1 MGKRMRHLLAVTVNL
16 VIIGLETLSHAAP
29 LAEIVIDAG
38 KPLGDAGAV
47 TDFLGAGGALES
59 VLDDPNSPT
68 IKAWTDLGF
77 RHFYLESVGSKEE
90 RPPLVEPSRSADGR
104 LTFDFSQ
111 FDKRIQQIVK
121 TLKARPHIYLGHVPR
136 ALSSRPNDPSY
147 SVYSPKS
154 LREWSDYAA
163 QIAGRLAGNHGLKG
177 LYYHCLGEPDHHDS
191 WKGSGSTDARQ
202 LLKEHVA
209 LYAAT
214 YSGVKSAD
222 PTALVGGPATMNWQK
237 TKWTQEAPFELRDW
251 IAALARHNAALPAER
266 RVGLDFIAWQDYAWS
281 SDRLSDGADA
291 VSKMLA
297 EHGFDSNTPKVLGGS
312 GWGSWSSD
320 YIAEEL
326 KPHHRASHL
335 IHNIIREFKE
345 PSQRRFRRA
354 LYYAFFFDD
363 ASLVGE
369 PKWHYD
375 QTQVRRVS
383 LVRFRWDEKPFLTP
397 LYAGFQLASA
407 IASGKIVK
415 ASAPEPLEAMAV
427 SHSDG
432 SVIAVVNNHTNEG
445 VAASAVFKNLPF
457 ETPKLHRAM
466 RSIDESA
473 ADYGRGLQD
482 ALWEEMALQGRSVRI
497 PLVVPA
503 FGTVQIQLWPAYP
516 QKEAQ

>member
-1 MGKRMRHLLAVTVNL
+1 MGRRRRHILAVTVSL
-16 VIIGLETLSHAAP
+16 AHFGLGTRSHAAAP
-29 LAEIVIDAG
+29 AEIAIDAS
-38 KPLGDAGAV
+38 KPLGDAETIA
-47 TDFLGAGGALES
+47 DFLGAGGALES
-59 VLDDPNSPT
+59 ALDDPKDPSV
-68 IKAWTDLGF
+68 KAWTDLGF
-77 RHFYLESVGSKEE
+77 RHFYLERVGGREE
-90 RPPLVEPSRSADGR
+90 RPPLIEPARSPDGK
-104 LTFDFSQ
+104 LAFDFSE
-111 FDKRIQQIVK
+111 FDKRVRQIVK
-121 TLKARPHIYLGHVPR
+121 TLKARPHVYLGHVPR
-136 ALSSRPNDPSY
+136 ALSSRPDDPSY

-163 QIAGRLAGNHGLKG
+163 QIAGRLAGKHGLKG

-191 WKGSGSTDARQ
+191 WKGSGSTDVRQ
-202 LLKEHVA
+202 LLKEHAA

-214 YSGVKSAD
+214 YAGVRSAD

-266 RVGLDFIAWQDYAWS
+266 RAGLDFIAWQDYAWS

-297 EHGFDSNTPKVLGGS
+297 EHGFDPDTPKVLGGS

-326 KPHHRASHL
+326 KPHQRASHL
-335 IHNIIREFKE
+335 VHNIIREFKD

-354 LYYAFFFDD
+354 LYYPFFFDD
-363 ASLVGE
+363 ANLAGE
-369 PKWHYD
+369 PKRRYD

-407 IASGKIVK
+407 MASGKIVK
-415 ASAPEPLEAMAV
+415 TSAPEPLEAMAV

-445 VAASAVFKNLPF
+445 VSASAVFRNLPF
-457 ETPKLHRAM
+457 ETAKLNRAM

-473 ADYGRGLQD
+473 ADYGRGLQE
-482 ALWEEMALQGRSVRI
+482 AVWEVLPLKGRSVRV

-503 FGTVQIQLWPAYP
+503 YGSIQIQLWPAYAEM
-516 QKEAQ
+516 EAR